1 VKFKEISGMSV
12 QDLQEKLGELYKDL
26 MKDNAQIATG
36 TLPKNPGKIKMT
48 KKTIAK
54 IKQVLA
60 AKEVPAKA

>member
-1 VKFKEISGMSV
+1 MKFKEILGMSV

>member
-1 VKFKEISGMSV
+1 MSV

>member
-1 VKFKEISGMSV
+1 MKFKEISGMSV